1 MGLNRNPELIK
12 AFGENFRKVRESK
25 NLTQEELAYRC
36 ELPLSQV
43 GRIERGVHSPT
54 LSTLY
59 ILADGLDVEPM
70 TLLNFKFKL
79 KK

>member
-1 MGLNRNPELIK
+1 MGLNRNPDLIK

-70 TLLNFKFKL
+70 TLLNFKFRS

>member
-59 ILADGLDVEPM
+59 ILANGLGVEPM
-70 TLLNFKFKL
+70 ALLNFKFRL

>member
-12 AFGENFRKVRESK
+12 AFGEHLRKVRESK
-25 NLTQEELAYRC
+25 RLTQEELAFRC

-59 ILADGLDVEPM
+59 ILAGGLDVEAKV
-70 TLLNFKFKL
+70 LLDFRFKL

>member
-1 MGLNRNPELIK
+1 MGINRNQELIK
-12 AFGENFRKVRESK
+12 AFGENLRKIRESK
-25 NLTQEELAYRC
+25 KLTQEELAYRC
-36 ELPLSQV
+36 DVPLSQI

-59 ILADGLDVEPM
+59 ILADGLDEEPKA
-70 TLLNFKFKL
+70 LLNFKFKL

>member
-1 MGLNRNPELIK
+1 MGLNRNPDLIK
-12 AFGENFRKVRESK
+12 AFGVNLRRVRESK
-25 NLTQEELAYRC
+25 ELTQEELAYRC

-43 GRIERGVHSPT
+43 GRIERGVQSPT

-59 ILADGLDVEPM
+59 ILADGLDVEAKV
-70 TLLNFKFKL
+70 LLDFKFKS

>member
-12 AFGENFRKVRESK
+12 TFGENLRKLRESK
-25 NLTQEELAYRC
+25 KLTQEELAYRC
-36 ELPLSQV
+36 ELPLSQI

-59 ILADGLDVEPM
+59 ILADGLDEEPKN
-70 TLLNFKFKL
+70 LLNFRFKI

>member
-54 LSTLY
+54 LSTIY

-70 TLLNFKFKL
+70 TLLNFKFRL

>member
-1 MGLNRNPELIK
+1 MGLNRNQDLIK
-12 AFGENFRKVRESK
+12 AFGENLRKLRESK

-59 ILADGLDVEPM
+59 ILADGLGEEAK
-70 TLLNFKFKL
+70 TLLHFKFKL